1 MRKILRLLVAL
12 LLMMLVLPPALH
24 AQQRTITGTVLSDD
38 NKTPLSGVTVRV
50 KGTRRIT
57 QTDANGK
64 FTIQVGPGETVQFS
78 YVGYE
83 PHEVKPGEGNTLGI
97 SMKSTDG
104 TLGEVVVTA
113 MDIKRNPRELGYSVQ
128 KIGGDDIKETQ
139 RENFLNSLQGR
150 VAGLSLTPTSGEAGA
165 SSTVVLRGFNSLS
178 LSNQPLYV
186 VDGVIMDNSTLNETS
201 SGGSTIGLASDK
213 SNRQSDYQNRI
224 ADINPADIESI
235 TVLKGPEAT
244 ALYGSQ
250 ASSGALIIT
259 TRKAKSNKLAIQYD
273 NSFRLQDV
281 TRWPETLSKYSGGT
295 NGVAI
300 SNAFSRFGP
309 EYAPG
314 TKLYDHKDAFFKTG
328 FSQTHNVGV
337 DFGVKQSKFRVSG
350 SFFDQ
355 DGVVPNNSFR
365 RYTLRVSNT
374 TKFLKDK
381 VELIPSYQYTNTDN
395 HKVLRSSGGY
405 MLSLLIYP
413 ETVNIRNFENTQD
426 GGKLD
431 IFDGSTTNGE
441 YDNPLWNVYN
451 NIGRDKLTRH
461 SYSLGV
467 NINPLSWLSLAGR
480 FGFDQYNQEG
490 FLFFH
495 PQSFYVTPSSGG
507 SMDIYWRKYTG
518 YNHTV
523 TATAK
528 KQVGKHF
535 NLRVMGGTMWQ
546 DYKTEMFAISGSG
559 IIDSVSSSTANSTG
573 RVGLMYKDGQVISD
587 RGLEML
593 LGNYMDSNVIKPST
607 RLRLNRNKFGEWNYV
622 LLRQIAY
629 FGEFAVSFKNYLFLN
644 YTHRFEQ
651 ASTLPKKNR
660 NYNYPGGSVSLI
672 VSDMFPK
679 LKQGNILSYWKL
691 RGSRAQTARL
701 NSPYSTQSVFVDNQA
716 SGGGYSYG
724 FFNNNAELEP
734 EKQQTYEIGTELRLF
749 KGRLNLEFTY
759 YNTLNEGQIVENFRL
774 SYGTGFVL
782 NTQNAGSTRNKG
794 VEITLDYNVMK
805 RKNFNW
811 DMRFNFNRMRNKV
824 VKLPANVLEYYIADT
839 WLYTARGGLTLNG
852 STTSLSGSYYERNNQ
867 GKILINP
874 TTGLPVIN
882 SNFKVMGD
890 RNPDFVTGWIN
901 TFRYKNWRLTVLWD
915 LKMGGD
921 IFNGTNQFM
930 TVTGVSKKTADRYTP
945 RVIEGVLND
954 GKQNSA
960 NPSINTIS
968 VIPAFNQT
976 YYTAMPVE
984 EFLEKDVNWFR
995 LRDLSLSYNFTKPP
1009 FRGLKTFGVFLTV
1022 NDLIL
1027 LTNYSGADPSING
1040 LTAGTRGVGAFGYD
1054 YGTLPAPIQV
1064 NFGLRTSF

>member
-1 MRKILRLLVAL
+1 MRKFLRLLVAL
-12 LLMMLVLPPALH
+12 LLMILVLPPSLQ
-24 AQQRTITGTVLSDD
+24 AQQKTITGTVLSDD
-38 NKTPLSGVTVRV
+38 NKTPLAGVTIRV
-50 KGTRRIT
+50 KGTRRFT
-57 QTDANGK
+57 QTDNNGK
-64 FTIQVGPGETVQFS
+64 FSIQVNPGETLQVS

-83 PHEVKPGEGNTLGI
+83 PQDVKPGESATLGI
-97 SMKSTDG
+97 SLKPAEG

-128 KIGGDDIKETQ
+128 KIGGDEIKETQ

-150 VAGLSLTPTSGEAGA
+150 VSGLSLTPTSGEAGA

-186 VDGVIMDNSTLNETS
+186 VDGIILDNSTLNETS

-250 ASSGALIIT
+250 ASSGAIIIT
-259 TRKAKSNKLAIQYD
+259 TRKSKTNKLAIQYD
-273 NSFRLQDV
+273 NSFRVQEV
-281 TRWPETLSKYSGGT
+281 TRWPETSRKFSGGA
-295 NGVAI
+295 NGVA
-300 SNAFSRFGP
+300 SNGFARFGP

-314 TKLYDHKDAFFKTG
+314 TKLYDHKKAFFRTG
-328 FSQTHNVGV
+328 FSQTHNAGL
-337 DFGVKQSKFRVSG
+337 DFGVKESKFRVSG
-350 SFFDQ
+350 SYFDQ
-355 DGVVPNNSFR
+355 DGVVPNNNYR
-365 RYTLRVSNT
+365 RYTVRVSNT
-374 TKFLKDK
+374 TKFLQGK
-381 VELIPSYQYTNTDN
+381 VELMPTYQFTNSDN
-395 HKVLRSSGGY
+395 KKVLRSAGGY

-413 ETVNIRNFENTQD
+413 ETVNIRNFENDQD

-461 SYSLGV
+461 TYSLGV
-467 NINPLSWLSLAGR
+467 NINPLKWLSVAGR
-480 FGFDQYNQEG
+480 FGYDMYDQEG

-495 PQSFYVTPSSGG
+495 PQSFYVTPASGG
-507 SMDIYWRKYTG
+507 SIDMYWRKYTG
-518 YNHTV
+518 YNHTI

-528 KQVGKHF
+528 KQVGKNF
-535 NLRVMGGTMWQ
+535 NLRLMGGTMWQ
-546 DYKTEMFAISGSG
+546 DYKTEMFAISGG
-559 IIDSVSSSTANSTG
+559 GLIDSVSSSTANSTG
-573 RVGLMYKDGQVISD
+573 RVGVMYRNNGQVITD
-587 RGLEML
+587 KELAL
-593 LGNYMDSNVIKPST
+593 LMGNYMDSNVIKPST

-622 LLRQIAY
+622 QQRQIAY
-629 FGEFAVSFKNYLFLN
+629 FGEFAVSFKNYIFLN

-660 NYNYPGGSVSLI
+660 NYNYPGGSVSVIL
-672 VSDMFPK
+672 SDMFPV
-679 LKQGNILSYWKL
+679 LKKGNILSYWKI

-724 FFNNNAELEP
+724 FFNNNADLQP
-734 EKQQTYEIGTELRLF
+734 EKQKTFEIGTELRLF
-749 KGRLNLEFTY
+749 KGRLNLDVTY

-794 VEITLDYNVMK
+794 IEVTLDYNVMK
-805 RKNFNW
+805 RKDFNW
-811 DMRFNFNRMRNKV
+811 DMRFNFNRMRNKIV
-824 VKLPANVLEYYIADT
+824 GLPANVVEYYIADT
-839 WLYTARGGLTLNG
+839 WLYTARGGLTLGG
-852 STTSLSGSYYERNNQ
+852 STTSISGSYYERNNQ

-882 SNFKVMGD
+882 ANFKVMGD
-890 RNPDFVTGWIN
+890 RNPDFTTGWIN
-901 TFRYKNWRLTVLWD
+901 TFRYKNWRISMLWD
-915 LKMGGD
+915 LKVGGD

-930 TVTGVSKKTADRYTP
+930 TVNGVSKKTDDRYTP
-945 RVIEGVLND
+945 RVIDGVIND
-954 GKQNSA
+954 GLQNSA
-960 NPSINTIS
+960 NPTVNTIS
-968 VIPAFNQT
+968 VIPAFTQA
-976 YYTAMPVE
+976 YYTTMPVE
-984 EFLEKDVNWFR
+984 EFLERDVNWFR
-995 LRDLSLSYNFTKPP
+995 MRDLTVSYTFNKPP
-1009 FRGLKTFGVFLTV
+1009 IRGLKNFGAFITA

-1040 LTAGTRGVGAFGYD
+1040 LTAGARGVGAFGYD

-1064 NFGLRTSF
+1064 NVGIRTSL